1 MTGFM
6 DTIGK
11 DVKKLEFRNNTGM
24 SRRVGLES
32 GVHAEYLTIPE
43 GESYLCMC
51 SPWVSTMHAEACK
64 PLILH
69 SKMGSHEMPNL
80 TMTKVALLEKTTYI
94 MTSTSGAMPARKSP
108 EKLNYEMEWM
118 SGGGCMKDYNKRNS
132 CSWNHP

>member
-6 DTIGK
+6 DAIGK

-51 SPWVSTMHAEACK
+51 SPWVSTMHADARK

-80 TMTKVALLEKTTYI
+80 NMTKIALPEKTTYI
-94 MTSTSGAMPARKSP
+94 MTSTNVATPAKKSP
-108 EKLNYEMEWM
+108 EKLN
-118 SGGGCMKDYNKRNS
+118 
-132 CSWNHP
+132 

>member
-11 DVKKLEFRNNTGM
+11 DVKKLEFCNNTGM

-51 SPWVSTMHAEACK
+51 SPWVSTMHAEARK

-69 SKMGSHEMPNL
+69 AKMGSHEMPNL
-80 TMTKVALLEKTTYI
+80 TMTKVALPEKMTYI

>member
-1 MTGFM
+1 MTDFM

-24 SRRVGLES
+24 SRWVGLES
-32 GVHAEYLTIPE
+32 GARAKYLTIPE
-43 GESYLCMC
+43 GESYLCVC
-51 SPWVSTMHAEACK
+51 SPWVSTMHADACK

-69 SKMGSHEMPNL
+69 SNMPNM
-80 TMTKVALLEKTTYI
+80 TMTKVALPDKTTYI
-94 MTSTSGAMPARKSP
+94 MTSTSKAVPAKTSS

>member
-24 SRRVGLES
+24 SRQVGLES
-32 GVHAEYLTIPE
+32 GVRAQYLTIPE

-51 SPWVSTMHAEACK
+51 SPWVSTMHADARK

-80 TMTKVALLEKTTYI
+80 TMTKIALPEKTTYI
-94 MTSTSGAMPARKSP
+94 MTSTNVATPAKKSL
-108 EKLNYEMEWM
+108 EKLNYKMEWM
-118 SGGGCMKDYNKRNS
+118 SGDGCMKDYNKKKS

>member
-1 MTGFM
+1 MTDFM

-24 SRRVGLES
+24 SRWVGLES
-32 GVHAEYLTIPE
+32 GVRAKYLTIPE

-51 SPWVSTMHAEACK
+51 SPWVSTMHADAHK

-69 SKMGSHEMPNL
+69 SNMGNHVQPNM
-80 TMTKVALLEKTTYI
+80 TMTKVALPDKTTYI
-94 MTSTSGAMPARKSP
+94 MTSTSEAVPAKKSS